1 MGSGMVTGLTGSE
14 GEESSCSR
22 MEAGVENRW
31 SKIREILFCRVFHL
45 ILCLCH
51 VLTIHRRCPANR
63 RQWADFLVSLRAPL
77 HRQYKTARTETR
89 WHLLLKA
96 WQMPTQTSALR
107 GYVLFISDVRNT
119 QKSLNCLSA
128 CGHTRG
134 VLKTWKNTDYRR
146 CKKRQG

>member
-45 ILCLCH
+45 ILRLCH

-63 RQWADFLVSLRAPL
+63 RQWADFLDLLRDVNTIFDFFCIRNRPD
-77 HRQYKTARTETR
+77 Y
-89 WHLLLKA
+89 
-96 WQMPTQTSALR
+96 S
-107 GYVLFISDVRNT
+107 GLFLIQLYYILIYFYHSCIIDL
-119 QKSLNCLSA
+119 QKLI
-128 CGHTRG
+128 
-134 VLKTWKNTDYRR
+134 
-146 CKKRQG
+146 